1 MTSPDLQQ
9 LYNQAW
15 LFASYAHIGQKMK
28 ASDLPY
34 ATHVAMV
41 ANELLCAD
49 RHSAV
54 GNLAIALPA
63 ALLHDVIEDTE
74 ITQEA
79 LAEAFGTDV
88 ASTVACLS
96 KNLIVP
102 FSYERYFQAIAN
114 HSNEAA
120 AIKLCDRITNL
131 QSAPPTWTL
140 AKRASYLEES
150 AQILAALGHAN
161 EYLKLRLNDA
171 MARYE
176 ELYVNKQ

>member
-1 MTSPDLQQ
+1 MTSPDLQH

-15 LFASYAHIGQKMK
+15 LFASHAHIGQKMK

-102 FSYERYFQAIAN
+102 FSYERYFQAIAS
-114 HSNEAA
+114 HSDEAA

-150 AQILAALGHAN
+150 TQILAALGHAN

-176 ELYVNKQ
+176 ERYVSKQ